1 MTVRIYLA
9 AVQLLAGPPEPGDLP
24 VERLFVDASDLP
36 EVWVETE
43 RHLAPSVGRAVSFA
57 LARPLG
63 LGFERVVGTVERSV
77 DKQSKERVGDGAR

>member
-24 VERLFVDASDLP
+24 AERLFVDASDVP
-36 EVWVETE
+36 QVWVETE
-43 RHLAPSVGRAVSFA
+43 RHLAQAPGKAMSFA

-63 LGFERVVGTVERSV
+63 LGIERIVGTVERSV
-77 DKQSKERVGDGAR
+77 DKQSRERVTESAR